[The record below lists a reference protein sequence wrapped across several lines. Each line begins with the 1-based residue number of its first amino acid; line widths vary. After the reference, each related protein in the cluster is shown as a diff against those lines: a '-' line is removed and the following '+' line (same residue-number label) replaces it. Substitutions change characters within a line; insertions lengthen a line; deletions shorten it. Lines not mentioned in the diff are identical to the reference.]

1 MPNLAEAPTV
11 HIAKI
16 TPYIGAEVTGVDL
29 NRPIPPQVRQQ
40 LIDALSEHIVLVI
53 RDQNFTPVQYITAGR
68 VFGELMEQ
76 DLPEI
81 YSLPEQ
87 PLIRQVS
94 NRTKDKKDKEGKP
107 AKYDPSWHTDH
118 TNHEHPPKYTML
130 YPVLLPSSGG
140 GTSVC
145 NMRAAYAAL
154 PADIKARIDDMKT
167 VNVLSGSAA
176 KNPKFVSKEG
186 MASGKF
192 QAVIHPLV
200 RTNPDHGTKA
210 LYFHPGR
217 TENIVGMNPEDT
229 QDLLRDLT
237 KRAIRPEFVYTHM
250 WRPGD
255 LMIWDNRS
263 ALHKANIDYDQSQH
277 RLLYRLIVK
286 GERPI

>member
-1 MPNLAEAPTV
+1 MNVMAKPQAIK
-11 HIAKI
+11 IAKI
-16 TPYIGAEVTGVDL
+16 SPHIGAEVTGIDL
-29 NRPIPPQVRQQ
+29 TQPLDAATHRQ
-40 LIDALSEHIVLVI
+40 LLDALSEHIVLVI
-53 RDQNFTPVQYITAGR
+53 RGQDFTPAQLVAAGR
-68 VFGELMEQ
+68 VFGDLMEQ

-81 YSLPEQ
+81 YSLPEE

-154 PADIKARIDDMKT
+154 PAEVKARIDGMKT

-186 MASGKF
+186 QSSGKF
-192 QAVIHPLV
+192 EAVIHPLV
-200 RTNPDHGTKA
+200 RTNPDHGSKA

-217 TENIVGMNPEDT
+217 TENVVGMTPEDT
-229 QDLLRDLT
+229 QDLLADLT
-237 KRAIRPEFVYTHM
+237 RQAIRPEFVYTHM

-255 LMIWDNRS
+255 LLIWDNRS

-277 RLLYRLIVK
+277 RLLYRVIVK
-286 GERPI
+286 GERPH